1 MENSLPV
8 STSPASSGY
17 WSPLDIASSV
27 TVTPSIHFVEK
38 TSQSSVVS
46 RSHNVRYAKFAA
58 LQDAL
63 RSVTKLDEDDSF
75 YLSPEV
81 SARAADLLSVICT
94 NLAIEPPKFLPQD
107 GEVAIF
113 TWETAIAKRFLSID
127 TTEVDLLDVNK
138 QTFVKCAHDVPPQAD
153 EWTFIV
159 KELGSIV
166 NSSNASTD
174 TYA

>member
-1 MENSLPV
+1 MPISV
-8 STSPASSGY
+8 SPASSGY
-17 WSPLDIASSV
+17 WSPLDIASSA
-27 TVTPSIHFVEK
+27 TVTPSVQIVEK
-38 TSQSSVVS
+38 SSQSSVVN
-46 RSHNVRYAKFAA
+46 RNHNIRFARFSA
-58 LQDAL
+58 LQEAL

-94 NLAIEPPKFLPQD
+94 NLTIEPPKFLPQD
-107 GEVAIF
+107 GEVAVF
-113 TWETAIAKRFLSID
+113 TWETSLAKRFLSID
-127 TTEVDLLDVNK
+127 SNEVDLLDVNK

-159 KELGSIV
+159 RELGSGL